1 MGVLDSILKNAS
13 PIGMGI
19 GVLGS
24 IGKMISR
31 GQANRDMKSLIS
43 RNPAYQENPL
53 AQQRLSLAQTMLNAR
68 MPGSLQA
75 ERNIYG
81 SQANQLANVNRNAT
95 DASQALAMGA
105 AAQGAT
111 NDAFTNLGMQEA
123 GDYQR
128 RYGNLVNAQEGV
140 INEGDKVYQD
150 QVRRYGDETQLR
162 GGIAANRANTWGD
175 VSNLGFGLADF
186 GMAGGFNNYRQPNR
200 NNSNARVSHDMGRNQ
215 YNNSANGSTLRDDG
229 MDLSQFNQ
237 GFYNWRNRPQ

>member
-1 MGVLDSILKNAS
+1 MPGLEGVVSGAAMGSAV
-13 PIGMGI
+13 PGIGTLIGAGV

-24 IGKMISR
+24 IGKMLSR
-31 GQANRDMKSLIS
+31 SKANKDMRGLIS

-81 SQANQLANVNRNAT
+81 SQANQLANVNRNAM

-186 GMAGGFNNYRQPNR
+186 GMAGGFNNAIKQKPL
-200 NNSNARVSHDMGRNQ
+200 SHIGMGQ
-215 YNNSANGSTLRDDG
+215 NGSYGYKGYLPQG
-229 MDLSQFNQ
+229 LSNRTSPNYNQ
-237 GFYNWRNRPQ
+237 NNY